1 MTNSTRPQPGPPR
14 EYHFP
19 KFEQRSLDN
28 GMRVI
33 VAPVPKLPVVTVL
46 AVINA
51 TATADP
57 VGKEG
62 VAEITAQ
69 AFRDGTAEIDGTSLT
84 LELEKLGTS
93 LEVGADWDSTVA
105 SLTVLRDKIDK
116 AFALFSNVIISPAFR
131 PEDIDRLRSE
141 RLAERVQ
148 ILDEPRGLAEESFA
162 RFTYAG
168 DSRYS
173 EPMSG
178 SSRSVSAITRDDVV
192 GFHSANYSPDVTT
205 LILVGD
211 LTFEEGVELA
221 EKAFGKWTGRR
232 APGVVALN
240 RPARAERAAQ
250 IVSKADAAQSELRI
264 GHAGVPRTHPD
275 YFSIV
280 VMNAVLGGLF
290 SSRINLNLREA
301 HGYTY
306 GASSYFDWRRQAGP
320 FVISTAVQSEVTGAA
335 ISETLKE
342 IDHMRQEEIA
352 DEELSLATDYLEGV
366 FPIRYETT
374 GAIAAA
380 LANMVTFSLP
390 QDYYDTYRSNIG
402 AVTTRH
408 VLEAAKAHV
417 KPSEL
422 QIVVVGNTTI
432 LQPQIEALEVGPL
445 NILDTPVP

>member
-1 MTNSTRPQPGPPR
+1 
-14 EYHFP
+14 
-19 KFEQRSLDN
+19 
-28 GMRVI
+28 MRII

-46 AVINA
+46 AVIDA
-51 TATADP
+51 TAIADP

-62 VAEITAQ
+62 LAEVTAQ
-69 AFRDGTAEIDGTSLT
+69 ALRDGTVEIDGTSLT

-105 SLTVLRDKIDK
+105 SLTVLREKIDS
-116 AFALFSNVIISPAFR
+116 AFALFSSVIMSPAFR

-141 RLAERVQ
+141 RIAERVQ

-162 RFTYAG
+162 RFAYASS
-168 DSRYS
+168 SRYS

-178 SSRSVSAITRDDVV
+178 SSESVNSITRDDVIA
-192 GFHSANYSPDVTT
+192 FHSVNYTPDATT

-211 LTFEEGVELA
+211 LTVEEGIELA
-221 EKAFGKWTGRR
+221 VKAFGKWTGKR
-232 APGVVALN
+232 ASRAVALD
-240 RPARAERAAQ
+240 RPARREAASQ
-250 IVSKADAAQSELRI
+250 IVSKPDAAQSELRI
-264 GHAGVPRTHPD
+264 GHVGVPRTNPD
-275 YFSIV
+275 YFAIV

-335 ISETLKE
+335 ISETFKE
-342 IDHMRQEEIA
+342 IDRMRQEEIA
-352 DEELSLATDYLEGV
+352 EEELSLATDYLEGV

-374 GAIAAA
+374 GAIAVA
-380 LANMVTFSLP
+380 LANMVTFGLP
-390 QDYYDTYRSNIG
+390 EDYYDTYRARIG

-408 VLEAAKAHV
+408 VLDAAIAQV

-422 QIVVVGNTTI
+422 QIVVVGNSAI
-432 LQPQIEALEVGPL
+432 LQPQIEALNRGRIET
-445 NILDTPVP
+445 LDMPVP

>member
-1 MTNSTRPQPGPPR
+1 MTNSTRPQAGPPR

-19 KFEQRSLDN
+19 KFEERSLSN
-28 GMRVI
+28 GLRVI
-33 VAPVPKLPVVTVL
+33 VAPVPKLPVITVL
-46 AVINA
+46 AVIDA
-51 TATADP
+51 TAIADP
-57 VGKEG
+57 AGKEG

-69 AFRDGTAEIDGTSLT
+69 ALRDGTKDIDGTNLT
-84 LELEKLGTS
+84 LEFEKLGTS

-116 AFALFSNVIISPAFR
+116 AFTLFSSVIMSPAFR
-131 PEDIDRLRSE
+131 EEDIDRLRSE

-168 DSRYS
+168 NSRYA

-178 SSRSVSAITRDDVV
+178 TTQSVSAITRGDVV
-192 GFHSANYSPDVTT
+192 AFHSANYAPDATT
-205 LILVGD
+205 LILAGD
-211 LTFEEGVELA
+211 LSIEEGVSLA
-221 EKAFGKWTGRR
+221 EKAFGGWTGSR
-232 APGVVALN
+232 AGRAVASD
-240 RPARAERAAQ
+240 RPARLERASQ
-250 IVSKADAAQSELRI
+250 IVSKPDAAQSELRI
-264 GHAGVPRTHPD
+264 GHVGVIRTHPD
-275 YFSIV
+275 YFPIV

-342 IDHMRQEEIA
+342 IDRMRDEAISE
-352 DEELSLATDYLEGV
+352 EELSLATDYLEGV

-374 GAIAAA
+374 GAIASA
-380 LANMVTFSLP
+380 LANMVTFGLP
-390 QDYYDTYRSNIG
+390 KDYYDTYRSRIAG
-402 AVTTRH
+402 ITTQD
-408 VLEAAKAHV
+408 VLDAAKAHV
-417 KPSEL
+417 KPEQL
-422 QIVVVGNTTI
+422 QIVVVGSSSI
-432 LQPQIEALEVGPL
+432 LQSQLEAL
-445 NILDTPVP
+445 NIGALSVLETPVP

>member
-1 MTNSTRPQPGPPR
+1 VKILTRPQPGPAR

-19 KFEQRSLDN
+19 KFEQRSLEN
-28 GMRVI
+28 GIRVI
-33 VAPVPKLPVVTVL
+33 VAPVSKLPVVTVL

-51 TATADP
+51 TAVGDP
-57 VGKEG
+57 AGKEG

-69 AFRDGTAEIDGTSLT
+69 ALRDGTNEIDGTSLT

-105 SLTVLRDKIDK
+105 SLTVLRDKVDK
-116 AFALFSNVIISPAFR
+116 AFALFSDVIMFPAFR
-131 PEDIDRLRSE
+131 AEDVDRLRSE

-162 RFTYAG
+162 RFAYAVN
-168 DSRYS
+168 SRYS

-178 SSRSVSAITRDDVV
+178 SSQAISAITRDDIVA
-192 GFHSANYSPDVTT
+192 FHSTNYAPDATT

-211 LTFEEGVELA
+211 LTVEEGVKLA
-221 EKAFGKWTGRR
+221 ESSFGKWIGKRISTTT
-232 APGVVALN
+232 ALDG
-240 RPARAERAAQ
+240 PARSGRASQ
-250 IVSKADAAQSELRI
+250 IVSKPDAAQSELRI
-264 GHAGVPRTHPD
+264 GHVGVPRTHHD
-275 YFSIV
+275 YFPIV

-342 IDHMRQEEIA
+342 INRMREEEISE
-352 DEELSLATDYLEGV
+352 EELSLATDYLEGV

-374 GAIAAA
+374 GAIASA
-380 LANMVTFSLP
+380 LANMVIFGLP
-390 QDYYDTYRSNIG
+390 GDYYDTYRSRIG
-402 AVTTRH
+402 AITTH
-408 VLEAAKAHV
+408 DVLNVAKAHV
-417 KPSEL
+417 KPDEI
-422 QIVVVGNTTI
+422 QIVVVGNPAI
-432 LQPQIEALEVGPL
+432 LQPQVEALDIGPL
-445 NILDTPVP
+445 SILHTPVP

>member
-1 MTNSTRPQPGPPR
+1 
-14 EYHFP
+14 
-19 KFEQRSLDN
+19 
-28 GMRVI
+28 MRVI
-33 VAPVPKLPVVTVL
+33 VAPVPKLPVITVL
-46 AVINA
+46 AVIDA
-51 TATADP
+51 TAIADP
-57 VGKEG
+57 DGKEG

-69 AFRDGTAEIDGTSLT
+69 ALRDGTAEIDGTNLT

-116 AFALFSNVIISPAFR
+116 AFTLLSGVIMSPAFR
-131 PEDIDRLRSE
+131 PEDVDRLRSE

-162 RFTYAG
+162 RFMYAG
-168 DSRYS
+168 SSRYS
-173 EPMSG
+173 EPMGG
-178 SSRSVSAITRDDVV
+178 SSQSVSAITRDDVV
-192 GFHSANYSPDVTT
+192 GFHAANYSPDATT
-205 LILVGD
+205 LILAGD
-211 LTFEEGVELA
+211 LTVEEGVELA
-221 EKAFGKWTGRR
+221 EKAFGKWMGKR
-232 APGVVALN
+232 AKALTALD
-240 RPARAERAAQ
+240 RPARTGRAVQ

-264 GHAGVPRTHPD
+264 GHVGVPRIHPD
-275 YFSIV
+275 YFPIV

-342 IDHMRQEEIA
+342 IDRMRQEPISE
-352 DEELSLATDYLEGV
+352 EELSLATDYLEGV

-380 LANMVTFSLP
+380 LANMITFGLP
-390 QDYYDTYRSNIG
+390 EDYYDTYRSRIS
-402 AVTTRH
+402 AVTTSD
-408 VLEAAKAHV
+408 VLSAAKAHV
-417 KPSEL
+417 KPSEI
-422 QIVVVGNTTI
+422 QVVVVGSATI
-432 LQPQIEALEVGPL
+432 LQPQIEALEIGPVC
-445 NILDTPVP
+445 ILDTPMP

>member
-19 KFEQRSLDN
+19 KFEQRSLEN
-28 GMRVI
+28 GVRVI

-46 AVINA
+46 AVIDA
-51 TATADP
+51 TAVADP
-57 VGKEG
+57 AGKEG

-69 AFRDGTAEIDGTSLT
+69 ALRDGTAKIDGASLT
-84 LELEKLGTS
+84 LALEKLGTS

-116 AFALFSNVIISPAFR
+116 AFVLFSSVIMSPAFR
-131 PEDIDRLRSE
+131 VEDVDRLRSE

-162 RFTYAG
+162 RFAYAG
-168 DSRYS
+168 NSRYS

-178 SSRSVSAITRDDVV
+178 SSQAISAITRDDIVA
-192 GFHSANYSPDVTT
+192 FHSTNYAPDAIT

-211 LTFEEGVELA
+211 LTVEEGLKLA
-221 EKAFGKWTGRR
+221 ENSFGKWTGKR
-232 APGVVALN
+232 AQRATAMD
-240 RPARAERAAQ
+240 RPAKAERASQ
-250 IVSKADAAQSELRI
+250 IVSKPDAAQSELRI
-264 GHAGVPRTHPD
+264 GHVGVPRMHPD
-275 YFSIV
+275 YFPIV

-342 IDHMRQEEIA
+342 IDRMRQEKIGE
-352 DEELSLATDYLEGV
+352 EELSLATDYLEGV

-380 LANMVTFSLP
+380 LANMVTFGLP
-390 QDYYDTYRSNIG
+390 EDYYDTYRSRIS
-402 AVTTRH
+402 AVTTH
-408 VLEAAKAHV
+408 DVLEAAKTHV
-417 KPSEL
+417 KADEI
-422 QIVVVGNTTI
+422 QIVVVGNSAI
-432 LQPQIEALEVGPL
+432 LEPQIKALDIGPL
-445 NILDTPVP
+445 SILETAVP